1 MNSSQLNRFI
11 NKYHL
16 GGEIKSVK
24 WASDGNSLTTR
35 FISGDKSV
43 LGEVK
48 LDNFDGVQAS
58 ELGVYNTPQ
67 LASLLNILSEDVEFN
82 LTNAGDKFI
91 SIDMKDKRYGT
102 TSKYMLSDLSV
113 IPSVPDLKNLPS
125 EYELEVNV
133 DSYFINTFI
142 AGKGALPETDTFT
155 VVSKNDKVNVVIGY
169 SNQASNRVTIP
180 VEVSEFKEIEPVSF
194 NANMFANILTANKEC
209 ETATLKISSA
219 GLSKINFKIDD
230 YTSEYYL
237 VASQQVT

>member
-11 NKYHL
+11 NKYQL

-24 WASDGNSLTTR
+24 WGSDGSSLVTR

-48 LDNFDGVQAS
+48 LDNFDGVPSS

-82 LTNAGDKFI
+82 LTNAGEKFI

-113 IPSVPDLKNLPS
+113 IPTVPELRNLPS
-125 EYELEVNV
+125 EFELEINV

-142 AGKGALPETDTFT
+142 SGKGAFCL
-155 VVSKNDKVNVVIGY
+155 
-169 SNQASNRVTIP
+169 
-180 VEVSEFKEIEPVSF
+180 
-194 NANMFANILTANKEC
+194 L
-209 ETATLKISSA
+209 
-219 GLSKINFKIDD
+219 
-230 YTSEYYL
+230 YTSP
-237 VASQQVT
+237 SPRDRG